1 MKFNFNS
8 NEKCNIGDARRLHK
22 NLFLDEFSRLD
33 DDEDFSNYQ
42 YTDEYESDY
51 DEKIEKKS
59 QYYKLNEFS
68 MPLTGNYKQIILSN
82 GF

>member
-1 MKFNFNS
+1 MKFNFKLSENP
-8 NEKCNIGDARRLHK
+8 NNGDTRRLHK
-22 NLFLDEFSRLD
+22 NLFLDDFSRLN

-51 DEKIEKKS
+51 EEKIEKKS

-68 MPLTGNYKQIILSN
+68 MPLTGNFMRNIYTN
-82 GF
+82 T

>member
-1 MKFNFNS
+1 MKFNFKL
-8 NEKCNIGDARRLHK
+8 NEACNGDSRRLHK
-22 NLFLDEFSRLD
+22 NLFLDGFSQW
-33 DDEDFSNYQ
+33 DEDEEFSNYQ

-68 MPLTGNYKQIILSN
+68 MPLTGKFNKSIK
-82 GF
+82 F